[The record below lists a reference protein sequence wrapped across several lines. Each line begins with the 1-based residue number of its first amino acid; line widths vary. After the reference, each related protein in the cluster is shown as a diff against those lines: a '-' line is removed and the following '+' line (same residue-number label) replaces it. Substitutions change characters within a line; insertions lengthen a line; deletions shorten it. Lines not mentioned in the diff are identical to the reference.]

1 MEKKIEE
8 RIDLYCEIYEKAFEK
23 ASKANPENAR
33 YIANEILEQVARDLR
48 SELIS
53 ELQKGNN
60 GYADNKTKPDEAEK
74 KDKDGIKDQTGKPKE
89 NANPPTEKQIQ
100 ALHKFGIKTISKNLG
115 KKEAAEILNSLISF
129 SREGNK
135 EAVNQMV
142 EELNAIGEVDR

>member
-53 ELQKGNN
+53 ELQRGNN
-60 GYADNKTKPDEAEK
+60 GYAENKPKPDEAEK
-74 KDKDGIKDQTGKPKE
+74 KDKDGIKDQPGKL